1 MTQLWPGGPLYDG
14 EGAFPVTTDSV
25 LLADFARVKSS
36 DAVYEPCCGA
46 GLISVLLHARAG
58 SARFFAVELD
68 SAAAAAAGRSFAANG
83 LAARVV
89 CGDAL
94 DKAAQPPPESCTL
107 AVCNPPYFAA
117 GSGRAAPDETRA
129 RQRSEAALD
138 FASLALA
145 AARALR
151 QGGRFAFVH
160 RTERLASLFEALRAA
175 RLEPKRLRL
184 VQHRPDS
191 APSLALCEAVK
202 LAAPGLRAEPALILY
217 DAGGAESAEFR
228 RIYRMEV

>member
-25 LLADFARVKSS
+25 LLADFARVRSS

-58 SARFFAVELD
+58 GARFFAVELD
-68 SAAAAAAGRSFAANG
+68 SAAAAAAERNFAANG

-129 RQRSEAALD
+129 RQRS
-138 FASLALA
+138 
-145 AARALR
+145 
-151 QGGRFAFVH
+151 
-160 RTERLASLFEALRAA
+160 
-175 RLEPKRLRL
+175 
-184 VQHRPDS
+184 
-191 APSLALCEAVK
+191 
-202 LAAPGLRAEPALILY
+202 
-217 DAGGAESAEFR
+217 
-228 RIYRMEV
+228 

>member
-25 LLADFARVKSS
+25 LLADFARVRSS

-68 SAAAAAAGRSFAANG
+68 SAAAAAAERNFAANG
-83 LAARVV
+83 LAARVI

-117 GSGRAAPDETRA
+117 GSGRAAPFFALEM
-129 RQRSEAALD
+129 RS
-138 FASLALA
+138 
-145 AARALR
+145 RALVTR
-151 QGGRFAFVH
+151 RYVNSIRRAPVWRTRRSRTHTWRRGRA
-160 RTERLASLFEALRAA
+160 
-175 RLEPKRLRL
+175 
-184 VQHRPDS
+184 
-191 APSLALCEAVK
+191 
-202 LAAPGLRAEPALILY
+202 
-217 DAGGAESAEFR
+217 
-228 RIYRMEV
+228 